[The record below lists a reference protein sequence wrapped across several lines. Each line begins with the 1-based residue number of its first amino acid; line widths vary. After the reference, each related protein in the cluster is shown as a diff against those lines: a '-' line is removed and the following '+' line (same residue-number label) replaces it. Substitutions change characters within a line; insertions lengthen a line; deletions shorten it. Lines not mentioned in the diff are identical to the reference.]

1 MVRRFASEPPV
12 SLSVLGELVDLAS
25 RAPSA
30 GFTQGWDFVAL
41 LSPQD
46 RDRFWNVARPAEAD
60 SPWLDGVRAAPALLL
75 CLSDPQAYLDR
86 YAEPDKGWT
95 DRAVDRW
102 PIPYWDTDTA
112 MAAMIVLLGATDR
125 GLGALFFGIPTPQ
138 HDAVRSALTIP
149 AGRRI
154 VGVIAL
160 GTEEQRVR
168 SPSLRR
174 GRRDVDAI
182 LHVGRFGAS
191 GEDTPAP

>member
-1 MVRRFASEPPV
+1 MVRRFAPDPPV
-12 SLSVLGELVDLAS
+12 SEAVVRELVDLAS

-41 LSPQD
+41 LTPAD
-46 RDRFWNVARPAEAD
+46 RDTFWNAARPTEAD

-75 CLSDPQAYLDR
+75 CLANPQAYLDR
-86 YAEPDKGWT
+86 YAEPDKGWS
-95 DRAVDRW
+95 DRSLHHW

-112 MAAMIVLLGATDR
+112 MAAMLVLLGATDR
-125 GLGALFFGIPTPQ
+125 GLGALFFGVSTAQ
-138 HDAVRSALTIP
+138 HDPVRSALGIP
-149 AGRRI
+149 PERRI

-160 GTEEQRVR
+160 GTQAERVR
-168 SPSLRR
+168 SPSLKR

-191 GEDTPAP
+191 GEGPPGT